1 MSSINGTSIRSVYCG
16 LLAEPL
22 HQPLKISITYGHDKS
37 IFLYNPVE
45 KLKRASGNE
54 HAHRKIE
61 EKLEVFVPLSI
72 LWRCGSIL

>member
-1 MSSINGTSIRSVYCG
+1 
-16 LLAEPL
+16 
-22 HQPLKISITYGHDKS
+22 
-37 IFLYNPVE
+37 LYNPVE

-72 LWRCGSIL
+72 LWRCGSILCMLYRNVMQTKTFENAVVLHSRSVVKNRKQ